1 MTTPLNN
8 INQEAFIN
16 KVSNWEYIL
25 FIKNISNTSRQL
37 LLFVILKDK
46 KWKNNW
52 YSKDIELSAYILPS
66 KNG

>member
-1 MTTPLNN
+1 MTTLLNN
-8 INQEAFIN
+8 INQEACIN

-52 YSKDIELSAYILPS
+52 YSKDIELNAYILPS